1 VARTCAEADA
11 WATALMVAG
20 AEAGVKLAMNQ
31 RLDALILMREADGTI
46 VPHGVGRLFS
56 DAS

>member
-1 VARTCAEADA
+1 
-11 WATALMVAG
+11 
-20 AEAGVKLAMNQ
+20 MNQ
-31 RLDALILMREADGTI
+31 RLDALILMREADGTV